1 MDKKDLLLYLVTDSS
16 MANGKL
22 EEIVK
27 LAVKNG
33 VTMVQL
39 REKELAFKEFCD
51 RALKV
56 KTICDKYNIPLII
69 NDNVAV
75 CLAVNASG
83 VHLGSSD
90 CDISIA
96 RQKLGNNK
104 IIGGSCRDTYRA
116 MLAEKAGADYLG
128 VGAVF
133 GTSTK
138 LDAKPITLQ
147 TLSTIASSV
156 SIPVVAI
163 GGINAKNILQLK
175 DSGIAGVAV
184 VSAIIK
190 AQNVATATKDMLTL
204 AKTLI

>member
-27 LAVKNG
+27 LAVENG

-175 DSGIAGVAV
+175 NSGIAGVAV

>member
-27 LAVKNG
+27 LAVENG

-39 REKELAFKEFCD
+39 REKELAFKAFCD

>member
-27 LAVKNG
+27 LAVENG

>member
-16 MANGKL
+16 IANGKL

-27 LAVKNG
+27 LAVENG

>member
-1 MDKKDLLLYLVTDSS
+1 MDKKDLLLYLVTDSG

-27 LAVKNG
+27 LAVENG

-39 REKELAFKEFCD
+39 REKELSFNAFCD
-51 RALKV
+51 KALKV
-56 KTICDKYNIPLII
+56 KAICDKYNIPLII
-69 NDNVAV
+69 NDNVDV

-104 IIGGSCRDTYRA
+104 IIGGSCRDIHRA
-116 MLAEKAGADYLG
+116 ILAEKAGADYLG

-147 TLSTIASSV
+147 TLSTIANSV

-163 GGINAKNILQLK
+163 GGINAENILQLK

-190 AQNVATATKDMLTL
+190 AENVAIATKDILSL
-204 AKTLI
+204 VKNI